1 MNLLAFHFP
10 KIFVVKIFFLSACVI
25 SFSQNDLIPTATADL
40 SNPDRNVRYRAV
52 YILASAKDDERSID
66 PLIRALDDTDDEIR
80 EMATHSLGFRKEKRA
95 VGGLIRLLKDKKISI
110 QATAAR
116 GLGEIGDDSAVLP
129 LIEALNE
136 PETNLQYPVIGALA
150 KFNDP
155 RAVVP
160 LFSQIGRGPFASE
173 IPKAIGSSGVE
184 PMIEIVKNG
193 SATDRENAVWVL
205 SQIADERALD
215 TLISV
220 LATQKDSIA
229 YNAVNAIAYRVGA
242 AAIEPL
248 QNAFKSGDL
257 ELKKKILITLA
268 KIDDQRVLGALEIII
283 RDSDVTV
290 RRMLV
295 EILGES
301 SNYSYGPESDHVI
314 SAILTAAND
323 KDPDIRNL
331 AIRAF
336 SNVQREDVDRALVN
350 ALSDPE
356 TSSEASLILG
366 VRKDLRS
373 IPYLLITLKGDNPRL
388 AVRAQHVLQMIG
400 EPAVD
405 GLISVLR
412 DKNKEFPLRDIRR
425 QKEQDEDSKVFR
437 IRCGNEPPPPPSLGD
452 PRVLAAYT
460 LGEIGDKRA
469 IEYLTEA
476 LKDKSPWLREASATA
491 LDKLRKMS
499 PALE

>member
-1 MNLLAFHFP
+1 
-10 KIFVVKIFFLSACVI
+10 
-25 SFSQNDLIPTATADL
+25 
-40 SNPDRNVRYRAV
+40 
-52 YILASAKDDERSID
+52 
-66 PLIRALDDTDDEIR
+66 
-80 EMATHSLGFRKEKRA
+80 
-95 VGGLIRLLKDKKISI
+95 
-110 QATAAR
+110 
-116 GLGEIGDDSAVLP
+116 
-129 LIEALNE
+129 
-136 PETNLQYPVIGALA
+136 
-150 KFNDP
+150 
-155 RAVVP
+155 
-160 LFSQIGRGPFASE
+160 
-173 IPKAIGSSGVE
+173 
-184 PMIEIVKNG
+184 
-193 SATDRENAVWVL
+193 
-205 SQIADERALD
+205 
-215 TLISV
+215 
-220 LATQKDSIA
+220 
-229 YNAVNAIAYRVGA
+229 
-242 AAIEPL
+242 
-248 QNAFKSGDL
+248 
-257 ELKKKILITLA
+257 
-268 KIDDQRVLGALEIII
+268 
-283 RDSDVTV
+283 
-290 RRMLV
+290 MLV